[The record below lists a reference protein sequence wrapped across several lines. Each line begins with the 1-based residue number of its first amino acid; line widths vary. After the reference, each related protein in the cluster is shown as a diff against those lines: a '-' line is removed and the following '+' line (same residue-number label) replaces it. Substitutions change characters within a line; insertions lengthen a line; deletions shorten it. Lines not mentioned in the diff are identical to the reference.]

1 MTQRG
6 HGMLLGIPRENPASM
21 QRIRAVA
28 DTGGMTPPRQ
38 IHPGQLCFVTARAVN
53 RCHRFA
59 PNPRALEL
67 IWYCF
72 AVTLSKYHGR
82 IDVHEFLWMSNHYH
96 LVLTDTGGCL
106 PRFME
111 ELNSLLA
118 RAINSLYGI
127 QGTTIEKG
135 YNLVAVATDDKIIEH
150 SVYTLANPCSAHLVE
165 HSHHWLGVSSRQ
177 LDYGRPLVIKRPN
190 HGLWRSP
197 DESVRRTAS
206 REPRRASFRGRSKL
220 PEEVELVLTR
230 PRIRQDLSDR
240 ELRRHV
246 RELLQERERLLINQR
261 RVQKQRVLGWAL
273 ATKVSFW
280 AAPEQSEDL
289 FGLVPTFS
297 AHTKEMRISAWK
309 RRCAFLEQYYVA
321 LRKFL
326 AGDWTAMFPAGTWL
340 MRVRF
345 RARCGPLP
353 VH

>member
-1 MTQRG
+1 
-6 HGMLLGIPRENPASM
+6 M

-28 DTGGMTPPRQ
+28 DIEGVTPPRQ

-72 AVTLSKYHGR
+72 AFTLSKYHGR
-82 IDVHEFLWMSNHYH
+82 IEAHEFLWMSNHYH

-127 QGTTIEKG
+127 RGTTIEKG
-135 YNLVAVATDDKIIEH
+135 YNLVVVATDEKLIEH
-150 SVYTLANPCSAHLVE
+150 SVYTLANPCNAHLVE

-177 LDYGRPLVIKRPN
+177 LDYGRPLAIKRPN
-190 HGLWRSP
+190 HGLWRSAQ
-197 DESVRRTAS
+197 ESMRRKAS
-206 REPRRASFRGRSKL
+206 REPQRASVRGRSRL
-220 PEEVELVLTR
+220 PEQVDLVLTR
-230 PRIRQDLSDR
+230 PRIKQDLSDR
-240 ELRRHV
+240 ELRGHI
-246 RELLQERERLLINQR
+246 RELLQERERLLVKQR
-261 RVQKQRVLGWAL
+261 RVQRLRVLGWTL
-273 ATKVSFW
+273 ATKVSFR
-280 AAPEQSEDL
+280 AAPEQAEEL

-297 AHTKEMRISAWK
+297 AHTKETRISAWK
-309 RRCAFLEQYYVA
+309 RRRAFLRQYYVA
-321 LRKFL
+321 LRDFL
-326 AGDWTAMFPAGTWL
+326 AGDWTAVFPAGTWL

-345 RARCGPLP
+345 GARCEPLP
-353 VH
+353 VG